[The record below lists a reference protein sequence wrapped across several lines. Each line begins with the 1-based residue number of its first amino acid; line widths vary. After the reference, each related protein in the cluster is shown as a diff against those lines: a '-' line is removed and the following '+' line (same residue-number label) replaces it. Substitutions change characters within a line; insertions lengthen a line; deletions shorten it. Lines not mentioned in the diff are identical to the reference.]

1 MTDIN
6 DVAKLAGVSRGSVS
20 NYLNGA
26 NLRPATKQKI
36 TAAIKQLQYL
46 PNGTAQALKRQK
58 TDYIVLILPRVT
70 TPFFAEL
77 TEQIQLKAKKE
88 QLKLILGI
96 SNNQAQNELEYLQMA
111 QVQKVAG
118 IITMSYADITPWLN
132 IKIPLVTLEHRLTEQ
147 VPLISADNYAGGK
160 LAAEKL
166 ITSGCQRLLFVGFAP
181 LENSALQR
189 YQGFLEKSLQQ
200 NIFCEQLLL
209 PDERSLAIFLKKHFQ
224 EKNDFDGIFAVS
236 DALAAQI
243 WPQLLALD
251 VRIPQDVELIGFDGI
266 PAYHGSS
273 LAISSIKQPV
283 VQMAQAA
290 VETLVHLI
298 KESGSTAISPQIL
311 PVSFHQ
317 GNTTRR

>member
-36 TAAIKQLQYL
+36 AAAIKQLHYL

-58 TDYIVLILPRVT
+58 TDYIVLMLPRVT

-77 TEQIQLKAKKE
+77 TEQIQLRAKKE

-111 QVQKVAG
+111 QVQKVVG

-132 IKIPLVTLEHRLTEQ
+132 IKIPLVTLEHPLTEQ
-147 VPLISADNYAGGK
+147 VPLISADNYTGGK
-160 LAAEKL
+160 LAAERL
-166 ITSGCQRLLFVGFAP
+166 ITTGCRRLLFVGFAP

-189 YQGFLEKSLQQ
+189 YQGFWERSLQQ
-200 NIFCEQLLL
+200 NIPCEKLLL
-209 PDERSLAIFLKKHFQ
+209 SDEKQLVKFLKKHFQ
-224 EKNDFDGIFAVS
+224 RKNDFDGIFAVS
-236 DALAAQI
+236 DALAVQI
-243 WPQLLALD
+243 WSQLATLG
-251 VRIPQDVELIGFDGI
+251 VHVPQDVELIGFDGI

-283 VQMAQAA
+283 TEMAQAA
-290 VETLVHLI
+290 VETLVRLI
-298 KESGSTAISPQIL
+298 KKSGSTTISPQIL
-311 PVSFHQ
+311 PISFHQ
-317 GNTTRR
+317 GITTR